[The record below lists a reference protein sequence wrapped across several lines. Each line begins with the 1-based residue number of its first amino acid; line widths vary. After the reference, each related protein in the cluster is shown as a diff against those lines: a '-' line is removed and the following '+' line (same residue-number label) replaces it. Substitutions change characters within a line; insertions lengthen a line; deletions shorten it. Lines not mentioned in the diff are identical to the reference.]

1 MSKKSPKK
9 HIYYDDKCSKLEIVL
24 TYNGKNET
32 LSIDNKENIS
42 SIKEKVYIL
51 FYPIQGKFQLIY
63 KNKDIS
69 PFEDIP
75 LYKYFK
81 NLMKVSITVQSISS
95 SSIQNILSNNINSS
109 FNNSLQDITAIDK
122 NDSSLGNANTNQNQ
136 VNGENQNSSL
146 KKERMLCNDCHNKL
160 IGYFC
165 RNCNIF
171 ICKTCTEKYS
181 SNHRSHPTVP
191 INVSQIEKS
200 AKNYKDLVSKECFN
214 SEKKFD
220 EFNTKN
226 NIMVVSKSEINNNV
240 NEENDNKKEENG
252 NENQNDKKEKRDID
266 GWLNDM
272 NTRIEKLSEIFTK
285 NDETN
290 ININKTLQDEENNY
304 EILLKTIQK
313 INAEKNTKDL
323 ETIFNEMHN
332 IDDDIKTIDGSLEQ
346 CINNSESNKS
356 NNKVLKELNK
366 NLDNIINKLV
376 KSMDLTEK
384 TNENSINN
392 I

>member
-95 SSIQNILSNNINSS
+95 STIQNILSNNINSS

-122 NDSSLGNANTNQNQ
+122 NDSSLGNTNTNQNQ
-136 VNGENQNSSL
+136 VNAQNQNNLL
-146 KKERMLCNDCHNKL
+146 KKERMLCNDCRNKL

-181 SNHRSHPTVP
+181 SIHRSHSTVP

-214 SEKKFD
+214 SEKKYD

-226 NIMVVSKSEINNNV
+226 NIFVVSKSEINNNV

-272 NTRIEKLSEIFTK
+272 NTKIEKLSEIFTK

>member
-81 NLMKVSITVQSISS
+81 NLMKVSITVQPISS
-95 SSIQNILSNNINSS
+95 STIQNILSNNINNS

-122 NDSSLGNANTNQNQ
+122 NDSSLGNTNQNQ
-136 VNGENQNSSL
+136 VNAQNQNNSL

-165 RNCNIF
+165 RNCNKF

-181 SNHRSHPTVP
+181 SIHRSHSTVL
-191 INVSQIEKS
+191 INASQIEKS
-200 AKNYKDLVSKECFN
+200 AKHYKDLVSKECFN

-226 NIMVVSKSEINNNV
+226 NSLMVSKSEMNNNI
-240 NEENDNKKEENG
+240 NEENENKKEENG
-252 NENQNDKKEKRDID
+252 NENQDDKKEKRDID

-323 ETIFNEMHN
+323 ETIFNDMHN
-332 IDDDIKTIDGSLEQ
+332 IDHDIKTIDGSLEQ
-346 CINNSESNKS
+346 CINNSESNKP
-356 NNKVLKELNK
+356 NNRVLKELNK

-376 KSMDLTEK
+376 KSMDFTEK
-384 TNENSINN
+384 TNENSIVN